1 MLKTNIDVEYIGKPT
16 LTALSE
22 GECDEFLRT
31 LFAQIL
37 NCYKVNAT
45 GQHVANN

>member
-1 MLKTNIDVEYIGKPT
+1 MLKTDIEVEYIGKPT